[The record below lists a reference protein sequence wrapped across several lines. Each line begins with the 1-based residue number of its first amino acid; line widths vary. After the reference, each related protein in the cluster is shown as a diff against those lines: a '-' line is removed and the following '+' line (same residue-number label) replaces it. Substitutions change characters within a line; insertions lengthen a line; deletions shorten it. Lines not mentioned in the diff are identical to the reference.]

1 MLTWGINNGHEWD
14 CAAAGPAGLTPLH
27 LAALLDDGGRIADE
41 LTGLSCHSP
50 KQLCKLFVHAHFMLL
65 RASCCG
71 DYTVEEP
78 TACFRH

>member
-1 MLTWGINNGHEWD
+1 MGMSGTVL
-14 CAAAGPAGLTPLH
+14 LL
-27 LAALLDDGGRIADE
+27 ALLASLPYTWLHCLMMEAGS
-41 LTGLSCHSP
+41 LTNLQVCHSTACHSP